1 MAMGEAKKSMQGG
14 EGRSEAM
21 AGPRVSARELYDEV
35 LALKAQG
42 LKPFQIVKQV
52 LAKASTSEVT
62 LSGTLNHSDLVFNT
76 GEVIAFDGTAWHYR
90 PADPEDGADS

>member
-1 MAMGEAKKSMQGG
+1 MRDAKKSVRGG
-14 EGRSEAM
+14 EGRPEA
-21 AGPRVSARELYDEV
+21 ASGPKMSARQLYDEV

-90 PADPEDGADS
+90 PADPEDSVDP